1 MSVIPTNMRLFGEYL
16 LGNEDPITEKDFTPD
31 ELKEIYA
38 KVQRENEHNENYE
51 RQVNAR
57 LKTIRDEDSINAPWT
72 EELANKNK
80 KWEEGVGFVPKY
92 SEEEFREVERAK
104 LKEWED
110 KSASFNKDRNKTSV
124 TYGADT
130 LVDESIG
137 FLETIKQSY
146 TSPAYNVDTSLGSYN
161 AYKNEDGTVTIEDTY
176 DMFGNVWKPGSV
188 LELKDFLKELPS
200 AINHPEDLGQLFVSF
215 AMPGR
220 KRDVVI
226 QLNPEELNKMSEE
239 QKYTT
244 KGRKVYKDEETG
256 ENFSERTVTFETK
269 YGWVTIPTVSET
281 GDEIDQRDLERFIEE
296 NGPVDPLTGE
306 ELPVFDSEPEA
317 SEYAKMRSD
326 SLMPAAEATMP
337 GYDNDSPEL
346 EGAVRALEDQEPVE
360 MYHGGMMMGG
370 CGDPMCPDC
379 GGMMVGMDGISGNPI
394 PPGSNEMNVRDDIPA
409 VLSDG
414 EYVVPADV
422 VRWHG
427 LKHLMDMRDE
437 AKFGLMAMYAEG
449 QIQDIVDE
457 EMEYDDMPCE
467 GCDGE
472 DCDCEYGD
480 YETEEG
486 NVIEEAMSE
495 IEEETM
501 EVEEE
506 EDSSDGKNTYR
517 PSVKIAL
524 MKR

>member
-1 MSVIPTNMRLFGEYL
+1 MA
-16 LGNEDPITEKDFTPD
+16 ED
-31 ELKEIYA
+31 
-38 KVQRENEHNENYE
+38 
-51 RQVNAR
+51 
-57 LKTIRDEDSINAPWT
+57 
-72 EELANKNK
+72 
-80 KWEEGVGFVPKY
+80 
-92 SEEEFREVERAK
+92 
-104 LKEWED
+104 
-110 KSASFNKDRNKTSV
+110 
-124 TYGADT
+124 
-130 LVDESIG
+130 
-137 FLETIKQSY
+137 
-146 TSPAYNVDTSLGSYN
+146 
-161 AYKNEDGTVTIEDTY
+161 
-176 DMFGNVWKPGSV
+176 
-188 LELKDFLKELPS
+188 
-200 AINHPEDLGQLFVSF
+200 
-215 AMPGR
+215 
-220 KRDVVI
+220 
-226 QLNPEELNKMSEE
+226 
-239 QKYTT
+239 KYTT
-244 KGRKVYKDEETG
+244 KGRKVYEDPETG
-256 ENFSERTVTFETK
+256 ENFSERTITFETK

-296 NGPVDPLTGE
+296 NGPIDPITGE

-326 SLMPAAEATMP
+326 SLMPEAEATMP

-346 EGAVRALEDQEPVE
+346 EGAVRALEDQEPE
-360 MYHGGMMMGG
+360 AMYHGGMMMGG
-370 CGDPMCPDC
+370 CGDPMCPEC
-379 GGMMVGMDGISGNPI
+379 GGRMVGIDGISGNPI
-394 PPGSNEMNVRDDIPA
+394 PPRSHEMNVRDDITA
-409 VLSDG
+409 VLRDG
-414 EYVVPADV
+414 EYVVAADV

-427 LKHLMDMRDE
+427 LKHLMEMRVG
-437 AKFGLMAMYAEG
+437 AKFGIMAMYAEG

>member
-1 MSVIPTNMRLFGEYL
+1 M
-16 LGNEDPITEKDFTPD
+16 
-31 ELKEIYA
+31 A
-38 KVQRENEHNENYE
+38 
-51 RQVNAR
+51 
-57 LKTIRDEDSINAPWT
+57 
-72 EELANKNK
+72 
-80 KWEEGVGFVPKY
+80 
-92 SEEEFREVERAK
+92 
-104 LKEWED
+104 
-110 KSASFNKDRNKTSV
+110 
-124 TYGADT
+124 
-130 LVDESIG
+130 
-137 FLETIKQSY
+137 
-146 TSPAYNVDTSLGSYN
+146 
-161 AYKNEDGTVTIEDTY
+161 
-176 DMFGNVWKPGSV
+176 
-188 LELKDFLKELPS
+188 
-200 AINHPEDLGQLFVSF
+200 
-215 AMPGR
+215 
-220 KRDVVI
+220 
-226 QLNPEELNKMSEE
+226 E

-244 KGRKVYKDEETG
+244 KGRKVYEDPETG
-256 ENFSERTVTFETK
+256 ENFSERTITFETK
-269 YGWVTIPTVSET
+269 YGWGTIPTVSET

-296 NGPVDPLTGE
+296 NGPIDPITGE

-326 SLMPAAEATMP
+326 SLMPEAEATMP

-379 GGMMVGMDGISGNPI
+379 GGMMVGMDDVSGNPI

-427 LKHLMDMRDE
+427 LKHLMEMRDE

-472 DCDCEYGD
+472 DCDCEYED
-480 YETEEG
+480 YEYETEEG
-486 NVIEEAMSE
+486 NVVEEAQPKIEEQ
-495 IEEETM
+495 TM
-501 EVEEE
+501 EVEEDE

>member
-1 MSVIPTNMRLFGEYL
+1 MA
-16 LGNEDPITEKDFTPD
+16 ED
-31 ELKEIYA
+31 
-38 KVQRENEHNENYE
+38 
-51 RQVNAR
+51 
-57 LKTIRDEDSINAPWT
+57 
-72 EELANKNK
+72 
-80 KWEEGVGFVPKY
+80 
-92 SEEEFREVERAK
+92 
-104 LKEWED
+104 
-110 KSASFNKDRNKTSV
+110 
-124 TYGADT
+124 
-130 LVDESIG
+130 
-137 FLETIKQSY
+137 
-146 TSPAYNVDTSLGSYN
+146 
-161 AYKNEDGTVTIEDTY
+161 
-176 DMFGNVWKPGSV
+176 
-188 LELKDFLKELPS
+188 
-200 AINHPEDLGQLFVSF
+200 
-215 AMPGR
+215 
-220 KRDVVI
+220 
-226 QLNPEELNKMSEE
+226 
-239 QKYTT
+239 KYTT
-244 KGRKVYKDEETG
+244 KGRKVYEDPETG
-256 ENFSERTVTFETK
+256 ENFSERTITFETK

-296 NGPVDPLTGE
+296 NGPIDPITGE

-326 SLMPAAEATMP
+326 SLMPEAEATMP
-337 GYDNDSPEL
+337 GYDTDSPEL

-379 GGMMVGMDGISGNPI
+379 GGMMVGMDDVSGNPI

-422 VRWHG
+422 VRYHG
-427 LKHLMDMRDE
+427 LKTFMSLRDE

-449 QIQDIVDE
+449 QIQEIEEEEQEMIPCPECDGVGCEHCDGLGYHYADE
-457 EMEYDDMPCE
+457 EEE
-467 GCDGE
+467 
-472 DCDCEYGD
+472 

-486 NVIEEAMSE
+486 NVIEEAVSE